1 MAFTSTLNA
10 GEIVIDDSNFHQFL
24 IDPIIDGDQ
33 KSRGMIPRE
42 WGDAPFGSL
51 PFAAAFPA
59 DMLIPEDE
67 WDDRIAEMESSKTR
81 LTDICDQVGLTV
93 LDQDG
98 TNYCWINAPTH
109 CVEVIRAVANQQLV
123 RLSPASCGGPI
134 KNYRNVG
141 GWGTEGL
148 KYIVEHG
155 LVPQSAWP
163 ANAISRQYD
172 TAETRELRKQYRVTE
187 WWDLRPRNMQQL
199 MSCLLLRIPV
209 AVGLNWWSH
218 EVTYMDPVALGG
230 GKYGARIDN
239 SWGANWGTKGRSVLS
254 GSKVLPD
261 DAVAPRVAT
270 PS

>member
-1 MAFTSTLNA
+1 MAYTSILNPQ
-10 GEIVIDDSNFHQFL
+10 ETVIDDTNYAQFVL
-24 IDPIIDGDQ
+24 DPVIDGEP
-33 KSRGMIPRE
+33 KTRGLVPRDWNAE
-42 WGDAPFGSL
+42 PFGSL

-59 DMLIPEDE
+59 DMLIPENE